1 MPYANI
7 IQNTAVMNMD
17 RETGPG
23 LSSDDPTRSTPTPDL
38 GITGC
43 NVSFLPA
50 ADRDADG
57 CQGDDM
63 SKHAKHSNNSNPTLA
78 TINSRCKDSGI
89 STAPSGLLK
98 SHAQVIAP
106 ITQID
111 TTPRTHAP
119 ENLEDLYHLHF
130 NLDPHRASLRAY
142 GCDVTNDVTSDVT
155 EKFPDQTDPDSQS
168 LPPQVSTATPDSGI
182 SPRREVTYTTHE
194 LSRSASPSLPHSDLA
209 MPDASLHNTDT
220 SAVSQDRFS
229 VEEGSEK
236 HVAELTGVAVA
247 AQQGGSCTSVAENE
261 SNLKVAVPV
270 QPSSTK
276 FLPDVEE
283 LQRRA
288 SPTLPAN
295 VEKRHWLPPKHL
307 RHHSAPEGRPC
318 QAFTQPAAA
327 NIPEYDS
334 CTSQYTCSDFK
345 GFHPLGGP
353 GDGNFESFQHG
364 AQYSSLGLGSVLGD
378 SPSVPGSPHHR
389 MAPTDSPHHRMAP
402 ADSPHHHMAPADTVH
417 HRMAPADTVHHRV
430 APADTVHHR
439 MAPADTVHHHM
450 APADTLHHAW
460 LQQIPCS
467 IPSLLTKITL
477 DY

>member
-1 MPYANI
+1 
-7 IQNTAVMNMD
+7 
-17 RETGPG
+17 
-23 LSSDDPTRSTPTPDL
+23 
-38 GITGC
+38 
-43 NVSFLPA
+43 
-50 ADRDADG
+50 
-57 CQGDDM
+57 
-63 SKHAKHSNNSNPTLA
+63 
-78 TINSRCKDSGI
+78 
-89 STAPSGLLK
+89 
-98 SHAQVIAP
+98 
-106 ITQID
+106 
-111 TTPRTHAP
+111 
-119 ENLEDLYHLHF
+119 
-130 NLDPHRASLRAY
+130 
-142 GCDVTNDVTSDVT
+142 
-155 EKFPDQTDPDSQS
+155 
-168 LPPQVSTATPDSGI
+168 
-182 SPRREVTYTTHE
+182 
-194 LSRSASPSLPHSDLA
+194 
-209 MPDASLHNTDT
+209 MPDVSLHNTDT
-220 SAVSQDRFS
+220 FVVSQDRFS

-295 VEKRHWLPPKHL
+295 VEKFEKLRLKNGFSPQHLKTEDTGCLPKHL

-439 MAPADTVHHHM
+439 VAPADTVHHRMAPVDTVHHHM
-450 APADTLHHAW
+450 APADTLQHSLSFDQNYAGLLGPNDQHYNFFAHGAESVYP
-460 LQQIPCS
+460 QFYERIGNRVYRNQIPRS
-467 IPSLLTKITL
+467 FSQPTPEHPGYRPAPPLYHSQGAYNYRAFFAPNATYENQRDFPQSLHRQYSLPL
-477 DY
+477 PQQRMQVSQSRHM